1 MTKGAIKAIAI
12 GVSALLIGATV
23 AAGVG
28 SAVGG
33 KPFQNP
39 HIETWF
45 NNWGKHN
52 VDTPSSPALKSWG
65 KAIDDRGNEM
75 NAEVTY
81 VMPRGI
87 AFTSQIDESLISTSN
102 LSAPEITVSASS
114 SLPFVKPD
122 LDWTVKYPSGAS
134 ATDVV
139 SITPANDKLTAKIK
153 CLEPFEEQ
161 LILEVSEHNGDSK
174 ATATI
179 DYVKRIADIPE
190 VWFYK
195 RTEPINQGDDCY
207 IDISPV
213 MGKGSL
219 TPDLFVD
226 ELTIEFAYSST
237 FGSFFDLVESKLTAN
252 LGISEKSNTWG
263 NFDLAGSLSTFY
275 ETGESFEF
283 YYRNFIDGYAT
294 APSNLL
300 RPDGHQAT
308 LEDKQNAIKY
318 AWNTAYKE
326 WHEKVGT
333 SIFNVSM
340 TVSAKYQGSIA
351 NSYTFEGLS
360 LNDFYGVP
368 DSEVPTN
375 ALFIDSSVIF

>member
-1 MTKGAIKAIAI
+1 MTRFLKGVISGIVAAAIVAGSVCAI
-12 GVSALLIGATV
+12 GYSSRNAQTGKWFSDKHLSWNKDSSNKSDDTSTV
-23 AAGVG
+23 
-28 SAVGG
+28 
-33 KPFQNP
+33 
-39 HIETWF
+39 
-45 NNWGKHN
+45 
-52 VDTPSSPALKSWG
+52 KSWG

-87 AFTSQIDESLISTSN
+87 AFTSQIDESLIATSN

-122 LDWTVKYPSGAS
+122 LDWTIKYQSGAS
-134 ATDVV
+134 AADVV
-139 SITPANDKLTAKIK
+139 TVTPSNDMLTAKIK
-153 CLEPFEEQ
+153 CLEPFGEQ
-161 LILEVSEHNGDSK
+161 LILEVSEHNGEST
-174 ATATI
+174 ATTTI

-207 IDISPV
+207 VDIAPV

-219 TPDLFVD
+219 TPDLSVD
-226 ELTIEFAYSST
+226 KLEVEYAYSPVV
-237 FGSFFDLVESKLTAN
+237 GSFYDLFVSKLTAN

-263 NFDLAGSLSTFY
+263 NFDFSRGASYY

-283 YYRNFIDGYAT
+283 YYSNFIDGYNT
-294 APSNLL
+294 APSGLS
-300 RPDGHQAT
+300 RPDGHAAT

-333 SIFNVSM
+333 SIFNVSL
-340 TVSAKYQGSIA
+340 TVSAKYNGGIA

-375 ALFIDSSVIF
+375 ALFIDTSIIL